1 MFLIKQ
7 KNDSKLNLVI
17 RNFLSYVI
25 SNYKDYSKEFITE
38 YESEDLKKYIYNCA
52 LNTIDEYTYTK
63 KLSSSTLL
71 STLRI
76 IDLFKENLMLRQFD
90 RKEIAVDYSENTKE
104 ILTFF
109 KTITEYD
116 NLDISLRDNILKN
129 VNEIIASTR

>member
-25 SNYKDYSKEFITE
+25 SNYKDYSKEYITE
-38 YESEDLKKYIYNCA
+38 YQPEDLKMYIYNCA

-90 RKEIAVDYSENTKE
+90 RKEIAVDYSQTTKE
-104 ILTFF
+104 ILTYF
-109 KTITEYD
+109 KTITQFD
-116 NLDISLRDNILKN
+116 KIDISLRDNILKN

>member
-7 KNDSKLNLVI
+7 KNDSNLNLVI

-25 SNYKDYSKEFITE
+25 SNFKDYSKEFTTD
-38 YESEDLKKYIYNCA
+38 YKLEDLKKCIYICA

-76 IDLFKENLMLRQFD
+76 IDLFKENLMLRQFE
-90 RKEIAVDYSENTKE
+90 RKELAVNYSDNTKE
-104 ILTFF
+104 IITYF
-109 KTITEYD
+109 KTITQYED
-116 NLDISLRDNILKN
+116 LDINLRDNVLKN
-129 VNEIIASTR
+129 VNKIIASTR

>member
-25 SNYKDYSKEFITE
+25 SNYNDYSKEFITE
-38 YESEDLKKYIYNCA
+38 YRPEDLKKYIYICA
-52 LNTIDEYTYTK
+52 LNTIDEYTFTK

-76 IDLFKENLMLRQFD
+76 IDLFKENLMLRQFE
-90 RKEIAVDYSENTKE
+90 RKELSVDYSENTKE
-104 ILTFF
+104 IITYF
-109 KTITEYD
+109 KSITQFD
-116 NLDISLRDNILKN
+116 KLDISLRDNILKN

>member
-25 SNYKDYSKEFITE
+25 SNYKDYSKEYITE
-38 YESEDLKKYIYNCA
+38 YQPEDLKMYIYNCA

-63 KLSSSTLL
+63 KMYRSTLL
-71 STLRI
+71 STHRI
-76 IDLFKENLMLRQFD
+76 IELFKEKLLLRQLD

>member
-25 SNYKDYSKEFITE
+25 SNYKDYSKEYITE
-38 YESEDLKKYIYNCA
+38 YQQKKKKMYIYNCA